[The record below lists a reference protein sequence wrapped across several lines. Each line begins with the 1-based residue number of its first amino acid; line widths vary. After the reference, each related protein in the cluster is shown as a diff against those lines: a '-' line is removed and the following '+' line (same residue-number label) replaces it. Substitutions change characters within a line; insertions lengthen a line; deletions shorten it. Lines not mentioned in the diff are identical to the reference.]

1 MRSSRW
7 ASSTIAIC
15 VARALR
21 QVATCVTRPT
31 SATAMNVAAKR
42 RVMLGVARM
51 GLHNMRATCTF
62 QAVRPHTLGLIGLGA
77 IGGSIARQV
86 KQPGNGGAGGGG
98 RGGGGGIVVVGWSPE
113 PAERALAAQQGA
125 LDDAPARAADVARV
139 ADILVLAAPPAANL
153 AQLDALIPHLKSGA
167 LVTDVGS
174 VKRGIVARAER
185 LGIAQR
191 FAGSHPLA
199 GTHRHGFEAARAD
212 LFRGAVVYV
221 TPCRN
226 GGDAAREIAH
236 FWEDALEAEP
246 VVLDAAQHDAQV
258 AATSHV
264 PQVIASL
271 LGDFLARHAPPGST
285 FGTGAADTTRLAA
298 SEPAL
303 WTEILLM
310 NRDEILPALRVLE
323 ESLGTVERAL
333 EVGDAGA
340 LSAWLERAAAWRRR
354 IGGSEA

>member
-1 MRSSRW
+1 
-7 ASSTIAIC
+7 
-15 VARALR
+15 
-21 QVATCVTRPT
+21 
-31 SATAMNVAAKR
+31 
-42 RVMLGVARM
+42 
-51 GLHNMRATCTF
+51 MRATCTF

-86 KQPGNGGAGGGG
+86 KQSGGS
-98 RGGGGGIVVVGWSPE
+98 GIAAVVGWSPE

-125 LDDAPARAADVARV
+125 LDDAPPRATDVARM
-139 ADILVLAAPPAANL
+139 ADLLVLAAPPAANL
-153 AQLDALIPHLKSGA
+153 AQLDAVIPHLKAGA

-174 VKRGIVARAER
+174 VKRGIVARAEQ
-185 LGIAQR
+185 LGIGAR

-199 GTHRHGFEAARAD
+199 GTHRRGFEASRAD

-221 TPCRN
+221 TPCTD
-226 GGDAAREIAH
+226 GTEAAREIVH
-236 FWEDALEAEP
+236 FWEDVLGAETVVLEA
-246 VVLDAAQHDAQV
+246 ARHDAQL

-264 PQVIASL
+264 PQVVASL
-271 LGDFLARHAPPGST
+271 LGDFLARHAPPGAT
-285 FGTGAADTTRLAA
+285 FGSGAADTTRLAA

-333 EVGDAGA
+333 EVGDAAA
-340 LSAWLERAAAWRRR
+340 LTAWLARAANWRRR
-354 IGGSEA
+354 IGGQ